1 MAGSGMRRVGRSLRT
16 LVIPTLVFVVCLHAF
31 EILFMKLV

>member
-1 MAGSGMRRVGRSLRT
+1 MAATRIRRVGRSLRT
-16 LVIPTLVFVVCLHAF
+16 LVIPILVFVVCLQAF